1 MKFIIKS
8 QIAIEAERLNDFK
21 TGFGVDEL
29 NSKVIKTMALVGL
42 IFWIAALLIT
52 RNSPSTGYES
62 SIYSSTPLIFWI
74 ANICNFIIGIGIIL
88 SQICFREDNNAH
100 DLWVIGLAMVIL
112 AFTSIFLLWI
122 IRGYSLL
129 GDGYDLLSHLG
140 TTSNLI
146 SSGHLEPSNFYPISS
161 IFLAQLS
168 EMSGISPIVYVNIV
182 PFIFSLFSILFVYC
196 LARTVL
202 PAKKQALLA
211 ILIWMAFL
219 SSYWLQLTPNVLA
232 NLYFP
237 IILLVLIKCF
247 YTQQIQ
253 WKVLLIILI
262 FLLPLFHPIVG
273 FVLTGFALIT
283 WLFQRFIRRN
293 TWRTR
298 ISWNNSVFV
307 MISMVISLIWCVYW
321 TSGFSIWQDNVDKVI
336 AIFTNETPSNINSL
350 VGELTYASN
359 YYSVVTMFF
368 KMYTG
373 QIVIIGLTCVSLIF
387 LWKKGIFKLKLSA
400 LFLLFSP
407 MPFIAIAIV
416 FLYFS
421 AAGFGPLRLLIFF
434 ILLGTLFVSYFL
446 YELIR
451 RSKFTDSRIKTK
463 IKFSNINMFS
473 ICFLLLFLFI
483 IGFLQLYPSR
493 YVLQPNWQITHSE
506 FTGMKWFT
514 YNKVIET
521 DTASFTVNS
530 RRWAS
535 VFLTEKEYLAEG
547 YRYYGSPDN
556 VKIPW
561 HFGYD
566 KNPNLGHFYDQDVY
580 MILCSRDRQVYQDTW
595 PELSAIRL
603 QIADFNRVEE
613 DPSICKLY
621 SNESLDVYRVESLPE
636 TDN

>member
-1 MKFIIKS
+1 M
-8 QIAIEAERLNDFK
+8 AMEAERLIDFK
-21 TGFGVDEL
+21 TGFRVVEL

-42 IFWIAALLIT
+42 VFWISALLIT
-52 RNSPSTGYES
+52 RNSPSTAYES
-62 SIYSSTPLIFWI
+62 SIYNSTPLIFWI
-74 ANICNFIIGIGIIL
+74 ANICNFIIGIGIIV
-88 SQICFREDNNAH
+88 SQICFREDKNAR
-100 DLWVIGLAMVIL
+100 DLWVIGLAMIIL

-129 GDGYDLLSHLG
+129 GEGYDLLSHLG
-140 TTSNLI
+140 TISNLI
-146 SSGHLEPSNFYPISS
+146 NSGHFESSNFYPITS

-168 EMSGISPIVYVNIV
+168 EISGIPPIVYVNIV

-202 PAKKQALLA
+202 PARKQDLLA
-211 ILIWMAFL
+211 VLVWMAFL
-219 SSYWLQLTPNVLA
+219 SGYWLQLTPNILG

-237 IILLVLIKCF
+237 LVLLVLIKCF

-253 WKVLLIILI
+253 WKVLLIIMI

-273 FVLTGFALIT
+273 FVLTGFTLIT

-293 TWRTR
+293 TWHSR

-307 MISMVISLIWCVYW
+307 MVSMVISLVWCIYW
-321 TSGFSIWQDNVDKVI
+321 TSGFQIWQDNVAK
-336 AIFTNETPSNINSL
+336 ALTIFNNGTPANLNNL

-359 YYSVVTMFF
+359 YYSVITMFF

-373 QIVIIGLTCVSLIF
+373 QIIIIGLTCVCLIV
-387 LWKKGIFKLKLSA
+387 LWKKGIFKQKLSP
-400 LFLLFSP
+400 LFLIFSP
-407 MPFIAIAIV
+407 GPLIAIAIV

-421 AAGFGPLRLLIFF
+421 AAGFGPLRLLIFL
-434 ILLGTLFVSYFL
+434 ILLCTLFVGYFL

-451 RSKFTDSRIKTK
+451 RSKLTDYRIKTK

-473 ICFLLLFLFI
+473 ICCLLLALFI

-493 YVLQPNWQITHSE
+493 YTLQPNGQITHSE
-506 FTGMKWFT
+506 FTGMQWFT
-514 YNKVIET
+514 YNKVTET
-521 DTASFTVNS
+521 DTASFTINS

-535 VFLTEKEYLAEG
+535 VFLTQKEYLAEG

-566 KNPNLGHFYDQDVY
+566 TNPNLGHYYDQDVY
-580 MILCSRDRQVYQDTW
+580 MILCSRDRMVYQDTW

-603 QIADFNRVEE
+603 QTADFNRVEE
-613 DPSICKLY
+613 DPTICKLY

-636 TDN
+636 TDNVDE